1 MSSTKVTT
9 PQEKTFST
17 YNQAQ
22 GERYASSRPEYHAS
36 LFKIILDHHKATG
49 GECNKLLDLGCGPG
63 TATHGLASAFTHV
76 LGIDPSD
83 GMIATA
89 RSHNS
94 TANVEFA
101 VSTAEDLGSNLSPPV
116 EDNSID
122 LITAANAAHWFDMEN
137 FWPSAARV
145 LKPGGTIAFWTPG
158 RAGPHPSTPNA
169 EKIQAAMDSMEEEYL
184 SPFYEPGN
192 IMVRG
197 RYADML
203 LPWMIDQP
211 VEAFEKESFFRK
223 DWEVDEPFFVVT
235 PEVNMD
241 QLEKMIAVGSP
252 VTRWRLANPDAV
264 GTEEDIV
271 RMLRRRTEELLHEV
285 GVEKGK
291 EVIRAASRGALL
303 MIKKRA
309 VSA

>member
-1 MSSTKVTT
+1 MSSTNITT

-22 GERYASSRPEYHAS
+22 GEKYAKVRPEYHAS
-36 LFKIILDHHKATG
+36 LFKIILDHHISTG
-49 GECNKLLDLGCGPG
+49 GECTKLLDLGCGPG
-63 TATHGLASAFTHV
+63 TATHGLASAFTQV

-101 VSTAEDLGSNLSPPV
+101 VSTAEDLGLNLSPPV

-122 LITAANAAHWFDMEN
+122 LITAANAAHWFDMQN

-145 LKPGGTIAFWTPG
+145 LKPGSTVAIWTPG
-158 RAGPHPSTPNA
+158 RAGVHPSTPNA
-169 EKIQAAMDSMEEEYL
+169 EKIQAAMDAMEEEYL

-192 IMVRG
+192 IVVRG
-197 RYADML
+197 RYVDL
-203 LPWMIDQP
+203 PLPWMIDQP
-211 VEAFEKESFFRK
+211 VSVFEKESFFRK
-223 DWEVDEPFFVVT
+223 DWEVDEQFFGIT
-235 PEVNMD
+235 PEVGMD
-241 QLEKMIAVGSP
+241 QLEKMVSVGSP

-264 GTEEDIV
+264 GTEKDIV
-271 RMLRRRTEELLHEV
+271 KMLRRRIEELLHEA

-291 EVIRAASRGALL
+291 EVVRAASRGALL
-303 MIKKRA
+303 MVKKSTVRA
-309 VSA
+309 